1 MYRPTIILKVKE
13 DKEIKSKNKVIKKI
27 NLIFSDM
34 PTDIIINNIK
44 NIY

>member
-34 PTDIIINNIK
+34 PIDIIINIIK